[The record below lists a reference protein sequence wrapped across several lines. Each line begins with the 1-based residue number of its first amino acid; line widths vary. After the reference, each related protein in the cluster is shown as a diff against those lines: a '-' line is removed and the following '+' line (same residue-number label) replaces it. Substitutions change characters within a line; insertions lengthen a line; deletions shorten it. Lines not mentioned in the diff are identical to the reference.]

1 MNRTVRGWMAIAA
14 AVVMSAALASR
25 VAAQVEADTTV
36 AVGLTFEDPQI
47 AEAID
52 LFEKGKR
59 EEAFQRLTDLIRDPA
74 RNEKQRV
81 LELRAAQS
89 MLQIRDGDAK
99 LRGNANATLG
109 NMVNG
114 ETDLARRAQVIKL
127 MGDDRIKDGTR
138 DIADLKP
145 RENWLERMR
154 IVRTH
159 LQTKLDEKT
168 TEMEDAAGRDK
179 GHARINTV
187 MKDRESPCH
196 YVYQMKAIK
205 VQSADTSAAITSYAS
220 RLRGVFASIN
230 SQIRQC
236 KAELQPLHAAWAGEH
251 NRARKADRRD
261 DYNKVQ
267 NQAKQWHD
275 VGKLVQKHYQEMVS
289 RQLGIPPLGQPLE
302 DCPIRLK

>member
-1 MNRTVRGWMAIAA
+1 MLATTRVWVSVAAAIAISFSTTTL
-14 AVVMSAALASR
+14 VK
-25 VAAQVEADTTV
+25 AQVEADTTV

-59 EEAFQRLTDLIRDPA
+59 EESFKILADLIRDPS
-74 RNEKQRV
+74 RNEKQRL

-89 MLQIRDGDAK
+89 MLQVRDGDPK

-109 NMVNG
+109 NLVNG

-127 MGDDRIKDGTR
+127 MGDDRIKDGTKK
-138 DIADLKP
+138 IADLKP

-159 LQTKLDEKT
+159 LATKLDEKA
-168 TEMEDAAGRDK
+168 TEMEEAVGREN
-179 GHARINTV
+179 GHARISNV

-196 YVYQMKAIK
+196 YVFQMKAIK
-205 VQSADTSAAITSYAS
+205 VQSADTDTAINSYAS
-220 RLRGVFASIN
+220 RLRGVFGNIN
-230 SQIRQC
+230 AQLRQL
-236 KAELQPLHAAWAGEH
+236 KAELQPLHAEWVAEH

-267 NQAKQWHD
+267 HKAKEWHEA
-275 VGKLVQKHYQEMVS
+275 GKLVQKHYQEMVS
-289 RQLGIPPLGQPLE
+289 RQVGVPPLGQTLE
-302 DCPIRLK
+302 SCPIRLK